1 MMVVNWLILLTY
13 CTFAFAIA
21 RTGLTPCD
29 ALAEAGLGD
38 CLLFATDPA
47 YESRLQT
54 YWSASTR
61 LTPWCIVQPRTSDEV
76 SLTLTTLTSVGNGA
90 GSWHIAVRG
99 GGHNHWPGS
108 NNIAN
113 GVTIDFGLLNK
124 TTYNALNNLASVGA
138 GSLWVSVLGDLTE
151 HGVSLVGSR
160 AGGVGVSGFL
170 LGGGN
175 SYYTGYRGFGCDNVV
190 NYEVVLSDGR
200 IINANETAHADLY
213 KALRGGASNFGIV
226 TRFDLEAFPSAD
238 LYGGSRIISTN
249 YVDQVINAVIA
260 FANYNVSQA
269 RDTFTPTF
277 IFNTQVSPNIT
288 IDASILNIDGSSNT
302 TGLMEIT
309 RIPAVSEDLRMR
321 SLVSLAQESTVS
333 GTSRSIWLT
342 LTFRAIPVV
351 LHQTVAKWEESVE
364 NMKGFM
370 SIDDFQ
376 VQMNFQ
382 HLPTYY
388 GTSRRGGNVLG
399 LDSSLVESSVLW
411 VNIVNVQTAEQEAII
426 NTLRAE
432 LEDFAVAENANVRFR
447 YLNYAKPSQNPLR
460 GYEAQNVEFIRK
472 VSKAYDPKDVFQSR
486 IVEDSKSREQHKQQ
500 SLIATRVQG

>member
-1 MMVVNWLILLTY
+1 M
-13 CTFAFAIA
+13 A
-21 RTGLTPCD
+21 RTGLPPCD

-38 CLLFATDPA
+38 CLLFATDPG

-76 SLTLTTLTSVGNGA
+76 SLTLTTLTSVGDGA
-90 GSWHIAVRG
+90 GSWHAAVRG

-113 GVTIDFGLLNK
+113 GVTIDLGLLNK
-124 TTYNALNNLASVGA
+124 TTYNASNNFAS
-138 GSLWVSVLGDLTE
+138 DLTE
-151 HGVSLVGSR
+151 HGISLVRRSR
-160 AGGVGVSGFL
+160 AGGVGASGFL
-170 LGGGN
+170 LGGGH
-175 SYYTGYRGFGCDNVV
+175 SYYTGHLGFGCDNVV

-200 IINANETAHADLY
+200 MINANETAHADLY
-213 KALRGGASNFGIV
+213 KALKGGASNFGIV

-249 YVDQVINAVIA
+249 YIDQIINAVIA
-260 FANYNVSQA
+260 FANYNASQA
-269 RDTFTPTF
+269 RDTITPTF
-277 IFNTQVSPNIT
+277 VHDTQVSPNIT
-288 IDASILNIDGSSNT
+288 IEASILNINGSPNT
-302 TGLMEIT
+302 LMEIT

-351 LHQTVAKWEESVE
+351 LHQTVAKWEEFVE
-364 NMKGFM
+364 NMQGFM
-370 SIDDFQ
+370 STDDFQ

-411 VNIVNVQTAEQEAII
+411 VNIVNVQTAEQEAIARLLT

-432 LEDFAVAENANVRFR
+432 LEDFAVAENANVPFR
-447 YLNYAKPSQNPLR
+447 YLNYAEPSQDPLR
-460 GYEAQNVEFIRK
+460 GYGAQNVEFLRK

-486 IVEDSKSREQHKQQ
+486 IIGGFKISR
-500 SLIATRVQG
+500 TT

>member
-1 MMVVNWLILLTY
+1 M
-13 CTFAFAIA
+13 A
-21 RTGLTPCD
+21 RTGLTP
-29 ALAEAGLGD
+29 
-38 CLLFATDPA
+38 
-47 YESRLQT
+47 T
-54 YWSASTR
+54 YWSVSTR

-99 GGHNHWPGS
+99 GGHNHWP
-108 NNIAN
+108 
-113 GVTIDFGLLNK
+113 
-124 TTYNALNNLASVGA
+124 
-138 GSLWVSVLGDLTE
+138 
-151 HGVSLVGSR
+151 
-160 AGGVGVSGFL
+160 
-170 LGGGN
+170 
-175 SYYTGYRGFGCDNVV
+175 
-190 NYEVVLSDGR
+190 
-200 IINANETAHADLY
+200 AHADLY
-213 KALRGGASNFGIV
+213 KALKGGASNFGIV

-238 LYGGSRIISTN
+238 LYGGSRTITTD
-249 YVDQVINAVIA
+249 YTDRVINAVIA

-302 TGLMEIT
+302 TGLMGIT

-351 LHQTVAKWEESVE
+351 LHQTVAKWEEFVE
-364 NMKGFM
+364 NMKGFV
-370 SIDDFQ
+370 STDDFQ

-411 VNIVNVQTAEQEAII
+411 VNIVNVQTAEQEAIARLLT

-432 LEDFAVAENANVRFR
+432 LEDFAVAENANVPFR
-447 YLNYAKPSQNPLR
+447 YLNYAEPSQDPLR
-460 GYEAQNVEFIRK
+460 GYGAQNVEFIRN
-472 VSKAYDPKDVFQSR
+472 VAKAYDPRDVFQSR
-486 IVEDSKSREQHKQQ
+486 IIGGFKISR
-500 SLIATRVQG
+500 TT